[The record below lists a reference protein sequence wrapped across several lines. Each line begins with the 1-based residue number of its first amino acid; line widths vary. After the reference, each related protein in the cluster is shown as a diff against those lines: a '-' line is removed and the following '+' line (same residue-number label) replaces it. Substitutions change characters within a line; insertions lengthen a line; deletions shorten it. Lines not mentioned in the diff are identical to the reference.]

1 MPDLFFYRAPEDIE
15 KQEQAEKE
23 ANELQAVK
31 TDGQAA
37 PEWAPDA
44 PTIPT
49 DDADWTGDVPA
60 KTQEFQKAADDWD
73 KPAAAAGGAAE
84 GWTGKLLY
92 IEAWHTFLGYGS
104 NVASILGSVKQLFL
118 NTTVYLSDNVS
129 F

>member
-31 TDGQAA
+31 TDQAA

-49 DDADWTGDVPA
+49 DDQDWTGDVPA

-73 KPAAAAGGAAE
+73 KPAAAAGGE
-84 GWTGKLLY
+84 GWTGKFSY
-92 IEAWHTFLGYGS
+92 YFS
-104 NVASILGSVKQLFL
+104 SM
-118 NTTVYLSDNVS
+118 VYEISSDTGHVFFSSKIALWNEKWFQVC
-129 F
+129 

>member
-31 TDGQAA
+31 TDQAA

-49 DDADWTGDVPA
+49 DDQDWTGDVPA

-73 KPAAAAGGAAE
+73 KPAAAAGGE
-84 GWTGKLLY
+84 GWTGKFSY
-92 IEAWHTFLGYGS
+92 YFIQAWFTKYRLIPGMFFFFI
-104 NVASILGSVKQLFL
+104 NCAVI
-118 NTTVYLSDNVS
+118 
-129 F
+129 